1 MADARLPAGWTL
13 QQIRDVSGDREAVPL
28 HTGRTVRWYDSPEA
42 AGEVIRPAI
51 VLGFHTLCLVQSADD
66 TDWYMGSLNDDGS
79 IICWSNYG
87 ENLFEA
93 LRGL

>member
-1 MADARLPAGWTL
+1 MASAQLPAGWTL

-28 HTGRTVRWYDSPEA
+28 HTDCAVTSCLSPTA
-42 AGEVIRPAI
+42 DEVIRPAI

-66 TDWYMGSLNDDGS
+66 RDWYMGSLNDDGS

-87 ENLFEA
+87 DNLYEA

>member
-1 MADARLPAGWTL
+1 MTGARLPAGWSL
-13 QQIRDVSGDREAVPL
+13 QQIREVSGDREAVPL
-28 HTGRTVRWYDSPEA
+28 DTDRAVTRALPPA
-42 AGEVIRPAI
+42 ADEVICPAI

-66 TDWYMGSLNDDGS
+66 AEWYMGSLNDDGS

-87 ENLFEA
+87 DNLYEA